1 MQIKE
6 AIVVSFPGFV
16 ESPPL
21 EDVVVLVDG
30 ADVSRGVQRALSA
43 TVRCVRDGGSG
54 LIASK
59 CVEIPLVGSN
69 GEVSGGGRDTC
80 VRSDRRDAV
89 GPRRRERVSA
99 IADVAPL
106 VVHDKRAGCRHA
118 RAPLASARA
127 RS

>member
-69 GEVSGGGRDTC
+69 GEVSGGGATPAC
-80 VRSDRRDAV
+80 GPTGVTRSV
-89 GPRRRERVSA
+89 L
-99 IADVAPL
+99 ADG
-106 VVHDKRAGCRHA
+106 KE
-118 RAPLASARA
+118 
-127 RS
+127 